1 MTSSTATAPSAAASA
16 PPRGKLVLHALRRWP
31 VIPGLILTALVI
43 SGIFAP
49 LIAPHHPT
57 KSDLRLRNA
66 APVWLEGGSAKH
78 LLGGDPLGRD
88 LLSRVIYGARVSLL
102 VAAVSIGVGLSVGVA
117 LGMVSGYF
125 GGIWDELIMRAADV
139 SRAVPF
145 ILIALIIAIV
155 FGQSLGVILGVLAF
169 ATWPVFARQVRAQVL
184 VLRDA
189 DYVSLARIAGASA
202 PRILARHIAPG
213 IVSTV
218 TVVATLQVGSLI
230 LTEATLSFL
239 GAGIPPPTP
248 AWGVMVA
255 EGRNY
260 LTTAWWVAFFPG
272 SAIFLTV
279 FAVNFMGDWLR
290 DRLDPRLRQL

>member
-1 MTSSTATAPSAAASA
+1 MTAPTVTATAPQPAARTRTAS
-16 PPRGKLVLHALRRWP
+16 VLHALRRWP
-31 VIPGLILTALVI
+31 IMPALILIALIVG
-43 SGIFAP
+43 GIFAP
-49 LIAPHHPT
+49 LIAPHSPT
-57 KSDLRLRNA
+57 QSDLQLRNA
-66 APVWLEGGSAKH
+66 PPVWLEGGSAEH

-102 VAAVSIGVGLSVGVA
+102 VAAVAIFVGLAIGA
-117 LGMVSGYF
+117 TLGLVSGYF
-125 GGIWDELIMRAADV
+125 GGIADELIMRAADV

-145 ILIALIIAIV
+145 ILVALIVAIV
-155 FGQSLGVILGVLAF
+155 FGQSLGVILGILAF
-169 ATWPVFARQVRAQVL
+169 ATWPVFARQVRAQAL
-184 VLRDA
+184 VLREA
-189 DYVSLARIAGASA
+189 DYVALARISGASSL
-202 PRILARHIAPG
+202 RILTRHIAPG
-213 IVSTV
+213 VTSTV

-239 GAGIPPPTP
+239 GAGIPPPTA

-279 FAVNFMGDWLR
+279 LALNFMGDWLR

>member
-1 MTSSTATAPSAAASA
+1 MLPAAIL
-16 PPRGKLVLHALRRWP
+16 LVL
-31 VIPGLILTALVI
+31 VMCGL
-43 SGIFAP
+43 FAP
-49 LIAPHHPT
+49 FIAPHDPI

-66 APVWLEGGSAKH
+66 PPVWLEGGTAKH

-88 LLSRVIYGARVSLL
+88 LLSRVIFGARVSLL
-102 VAAVSIGVGLSVGVA
+102 VAAVSIGAGLIVGTG
-117 LGMVSGYF
+117 LGMVAGYF
-125 GGIWDELIMRAADV
+125 GGLADEGIMRAADV

-145 ILIALIIAIV
+145 ILIALVIAIV
-155 FGQSLGVILGVLAF
+155 FEQSLGVILGILAY

-184 VLRDA
+184 VLREA
-189 DYVSLARIAGASA
+189 DYVSLARIAGASSW
-202 PRILARHIAPG
+202 RILARHITPG
-213 IVSTV
+213 IVNTV
-218 TVVATLQVGSLI
+218 TVVATLQVGALI

-260 LTTAWWVAFFPG
+260 LTTAWWVSFFPG

-279 FAVNFMGDWLR
+279 LALNFMGDWLR
-290 DRLDPRLRQL
+290 DHLDPRLRQLS